1 MKIKVDND
9 VFNISKRIKYIDR
22 DYFILYDT
30 EKHNFE
36 VHNKN
41 QIDTTYCLT
50 LPFKYLDKR
59 TLDYVY
65 QTQSTNIEKILE
77 NIENDN
83 KLLESAENTSVLSQF
98 NDVLEEDLSRR

>member
-1 MKIKVDND
+1 MKIKIIND
-9 VFNISKRIKYIDR
+9 VFNIAKRIKYIDKE
-22 DYFILYDT
+22 YFILWDS
-30 EKHNFE
+30 EKNNFE
-36 VHNKN
+36 IHNEN

-50 LPFKYLDKR
+50 LPFKDLDKR
-59 TLDYVY
+59 ALDYVY

-98 NDVLEEDLSRR
+98 NDVLEDDLSRR